1 MTKPGKRAKAMAVGD
16 RISGLPDELLHR
28 ILFSLPAQ
36 DAVRTCVLSPR
47 WRHLWL
53 SARHL
58 NVSTLGFTGE
68 VRFAQFVNN
77 LLLRRGHA
85 PLDTFCLR
93 AEGPHIL
100 FDNIRDTA
108 NLWIYHAL
116 RCNVQAL
123 IIADHDLYEEGETED
138 ILRTFHPDRYS
149 FTSSHLKRLHLHYVC
164 VSNCLIKQLFSG
176 CPALEDLEMNDCDIT
191 ATEFSSTTLKN
202 LSISTVGFSV
212 TKDEEVD
219 IVINMPSLV
228 SLCIG
233 ALLCTKPSFI
243 NMRSLLTASIH
254 SEQTGFEFVNG
265 CSILRAFSNAR
276 NLTLLH
282 VGPMVGKE
290 LLGNEILFHQVV
302 FTNLT
307 TLSLN
312 EWCLHNSCKALLY
325 VLRHSPNLEKLTLG
339 LSEVGALI
347 YRRPELSGNF
357 AVKINPCCKGTET
370 PFYCQKLKKIEITCP
385 KHDKRVGVVVAILC
399 ANLISLPEINIKPS

>member
-1 MTKPGKRAKAMAVGD
+1 MLHKQICWAREPRVLPLFLVGWSFRPQNHRRSALRRRSALCTPPVRPNAMTKKPGKGAKTMAVGD
-16 RISGLPDELLHR
+16 WISGLPDELLHR
-28 ILFSLPAQ
+28 ILSSLPAR

-53 SARHL
+53 SAPHL
-58 NVSTLGFTGE
+58 NVSTLGFTSKA
-68 VRFAQFVNN
+68 RFAQFVNN

-100 FDNIRDTA
+100 FDSIRDTA

-123 IIADHDLYEEGETED
+123 SIADNDLNEECETEN

-149 FTSSHLKRLHLHYVC
+149 FTSSHLKRLHLLYAC

-176 CPALEDLEMNDCDIT
+176 CPALEDLEMTDCDIT

-202 LSISTVGFSV
+202 LSISTVGFSE

-254 SEQTGFEFVNG
+254 SEQTGFEFVDG

-282 VGPMVGKE
+282 VGPMVCFYQE
-290 LLGNEILFHQVV
+290 WSWLHLVIF
-302 FTNLT
+302 
-307 TLSLN
+307 LSFL
-312 EWCLHNSCKALLY
+312 
-325 VLRHSPNLEKLTLG
+325 
-339 LSEVGALI
+339 
-347 YRRPELSGNF
+347 
-357 AVKINPCCKGTET
+357 
-370 PFYCQKLKKIEITCP
+370 
-385 KHDKRVGVVVAILC
+385 
-399 ANLISLPEINIKPS
+399 